1 MHKIFDEFARLWLS
15 IKAYAK
21 SKSDFD
27 AQQYKFRPRA
37 FRIES
42 VIDVEL
48 PPLGNSFASETFFEW
63 KEFSSDENSAD
74 KVILI

>member
-1 MHKIFDEFARLWLS
+1 LHKIFDEFARLWLS